1 MTYNL
6 SQRRSSD
13 RSRPGTPTVSTLQEP
28 EAHLNSIRS
37 HKDVSGCMAVPSN
50 QLGILE
56 LVVDVFGAMVHA
68 YSWVWIGD
76 MESIIPLFI
85 HISSLPDF

>member
-13 RSRPGTPTVSTLQEP
+13 RSRPGTPTVSALQEP
-28 EAHLNSIRS
+28 EAYLNSRRF
-37 HKDVSGCMAVPSN
+37 HKDASGSMA
-50 QLGILE
+50 ILE

-76 MESIIPLFI
+76 MESIVPLF
-85 HISSLPDF
+85 